1 MVIKGSLIKDEI
13 KEAAMKTSGDKLI
26 EAIIESPSEMKKS
39 LQIISS
45 VREDLQEIF
54 DPYFI
59 ESIKYKKLELPKKVN
74 RYINNF

>member
-13 KEAAMKTSGDKLI
+13 KEAAIKTWEDKI
-26 EAIIESPSEMKKS
+26 MEAIIESSSEMKKS

-45 VREDLQEIF
+45 VVEDLQEIF